1 MILLRIAMHA
11 RPEKHKEVFQTLQS
25 MIRKSVMDT
34 GCLNFSIGSDIEND
48 HLFSLTLEWETL
60 KDLNRYL
67 LSDQFTVLL
76 GTRSLLKESMAVQI
90 MTVLNVEGMEVI
102 HSLRNKKSH

>member
-1 MILLRIAMHA
+1 MHA

-25 MIRKSVMDT
+25 MIRKSVMET
-34 GCLNFSIGSDIEND
+34 GCLNFSIGSDIDNY
-48 HLFSLTLEWETL
+48 HIFSLTMEWETL

-67 LSDQFTVLL
+67 LSDNFTVLL

-90 MTVLNVEGMEVI
+90 MTVLNIEGMEMV
-102 HSLRNKKSH
+102 HSLRNRQNH